1 MLSFYGVY
9 KSYSSPYFALSNIN
23 FKVEKGEFLFITGPS
38 GAGKTTI
45 IKLITREELPS
56 KGKILF
62 EGKDISA
69 IPRGKL
75 YSYRRKLGI
84 IFQDFRLIPYLT
96 VFDNVA
102 LPLILRGSGKQEIYN
117 RVTTALKEL
126 EIIHKARELPPSLS
140 GGEQQR
146 VAIARAIAG
155 NPDLLLADEP
165 TGNLDPL
172 LSRKIM
178 RILQRINMKGTSVII
193 ATHDQS
199 IIDEFGEKVIFLSYG
214 KIKRIK
220 T

>member
-1 MLSFYGVY
+1 MLSFYEVY
-9 KSYSSPYFALSNIN
+9 KSYNPPYFALADIN
-23 FKVEKGEFLFITGPS
+23 FTVEKGEFLFITGPS

-45 IKLITREELPS
+45 IKLITREETVNR
-56 KGKILF
+56 GKIIF
-62 EGKDISA
+62 EGSDISR

-75 YSYRRKLGI
+75 YLFRRKLGI

-96 VFDNVA
+96 VFENVA
-102 LPLILRGSGKQEIYN
+102 LPLIARGSGKQEIYQ
-117 RVTTALKEL
+117 RVTSALKEL
-126 EIIHKARELPPSLS
+126 EIIHKVRELPKALS

-178 RILQRINMKGTSVII
+178 KILQRINMKGTTVIV
-193 ATHDQS
+193 ATHDMS
-199 IIDEFGEKVIFLSYG
+199 LIEEFGKRVIYLSYG
-214 KIKRIK
+214 KIKKIV
-220 T
+220 